1 MCPGPM
7 RADAGDAAG
16 AAAMLDDRIG
26 RATAVAANLLR
37 EASESRSVEAGSGR

>member
-26 RATAVAANLLR
+26 RATAVAAYLLR
-37 EASESRSVEAGSGR
+37 EASGLGSVEAGLGL